1 MLSYGLKVREQCG
14 ITFEDPDSGQE
25 ESYPGLTQMVL
36 ADVRF
41 SMEPDPALSVTRVMG
56 FISGESFFI
65 GLPLVNS
72 WLPEKMQS
80 KNVATDKFQTIYRI
94 GCVVPPKFGIPPH
107 APPTEYLQSLL
118 NSFGPPF
125 LSSDPSVNPN
135 PIQITETVWSTRFR
149 NRAAIASRFFTR
161 FGDDKSGGVI
171 FLVGDAAH
179 IHSPGKRIHKPS
191 KRIITHGCAS
201 GRSGNESWIAR
212 RDRFGT
218 SPRNSFQVLKHDTPP
233 ARS

>member
-1 MLSYGLKVREQCG
+1 MPSRGLKIREQCG

-41 SMEPDPALSVTRVMG
+41 SVEPDPVLSVTRVMG
-56 FISGESFFI
+56 FISEESFFI
-65 GLPLVNS
+65 GVPLVDA
-72 WLPEKMQS
+72 WLPEELQS
-80 KNVATDKFQTIYRI
+80 KNAGTDKFHTIYRI
-94 GCVVPPKFGIPPH
+94 IFAVPPRLGAPPH
-107 APPTEYLQSLL
+107 APPTEYLQSLM

-125 LSSDPSVNPN
+125 LSSDSSVNPK

-161 FGDDKSGGVI
+161 FGDEKTGGIV

-179 IHSPGKRIHKPS
+179 IHSPGKRVHKPS
-191 KRIITHGCAS
+191 YNPHSKMSS
-201 GRSGNESWIAR
+201 GRSRNESWIAR
-212 RDRFGT
+212 RSRFGT
-218 SPRNSFQVLKHDTPP
+218 SPRSSF
-233 ARS
+233 